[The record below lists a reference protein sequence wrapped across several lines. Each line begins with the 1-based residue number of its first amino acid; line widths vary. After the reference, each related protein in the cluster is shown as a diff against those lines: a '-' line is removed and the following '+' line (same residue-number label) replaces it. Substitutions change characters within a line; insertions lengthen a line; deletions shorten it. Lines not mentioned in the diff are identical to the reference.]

1 MADAARVYA
10 GLVSVDVRIPGVRSL
25 KEKRSVVKSL
35 VERLRRDL
43 RCSVAEVAYT
53 DSYQR
58 CALGVAVASGTVAG
72 ARTVA
77 EQVERVVA
85 RELRVEIISAPIV
98 IVSDDD

>member
-1 MADAARVYA
+1 MFA
-10 GLVSVDVRIPGVRSL
+10 GLVSVDLRIPGVRSL
-25 KEKRSVVKSL
+25 KEKRSVTKSL
-35 VERLRRDL
+35 IERLRRDL
-43 RCSVAEVAYT
+43 RCSVAEVGYT

-58 CALGVAVASGTVAG
+58 CLLGVAVASGTAGG
-72 ARTVA
+72 ARSVA

>member
-1 MADAARVYA
+1 MFA
-10 GLVSVDVRIPGVRSL
+10 GLVSVDLRIPGVRSL

-35 VERLRRDL
+35 TERLRRDL
-43 RCSVAEVAYT
+43 RCSVAEVGFT

-58 CALGVAVASGTVAG
+58 CLLGVAVASGTAGG
-72 ARTVA
+72 ARSVA

-85 RELRVEIISAPIV
+85 RELRVELISAPIV

>member
-1 MADAARVYA
+1 MYA
-10 GLVSVDVRIPGVRSL
+10 GLVSVDLRIPGIRSL

-35 VERLRRDL
+35 TERLRRDL
-43 RCSVAEVAYT
+43 RCSVAEVGHT

-58 CALGVAVASGTVAG
+58 CLLGVAVASGTVAG

-85 RELRVEIISAPIV
+85 RELRVEIITAPIV
-98 IVSDDD
+98 IVSDED